1 MCGHRRIERRHEEGH
16 MEHSASI
23 DRLQDQGWKCRQLDG
38 FMGQSGPLWTRREGD
53 GWLYGLLAEDRHMN
67 PAGVVHGGALATLID
82 HVIST
87 VAWTACD
94 RTPCVTVQLDTHFLA
109 EVRAG
114 DFALARASITA
125 RTGTLVFVDGLV
137 EVEGRAVLTARG
149 VMKILR
155 PHRTP

>member
-1 MCGHRRIERRHEEGH
+1 

-38 FMGQSGPLWTRREGD
+38 FMGQSGPLWTRRESD
-53 GWLYGLLAEDRHMN
+53 GWLYGLLAEDRHLN

-87 VAWTACD
+87 VAWAACD
-94 RTPCVTVQLDTHFLA
+94 RAPCVTVQLDTHFLA
-109 EVRAG
+109 GVRAG

-125 RTGTLVFVDGLV
+125 RTGSLVFVDGLV

-155 PHRTP
+155 PDRTP